1 VNAAPEFDG
10 SDINSRGPDC
20 DRETVLT
27 STIASEQDVFALRR
41 HGKSAAEAAG
51 VENQDQVRFATA
63 LSELGRDLLRQ
74 APMTAEFSVSVRE
87 PATLRVM
94 LRWSDGRVPSAQS
107 LEAAARLLTR
117 VEYAPDGTSGS
128 VMIEHALPRGGEPA
142 DRRTVRIRRTLR
154 ERATP
159 SQLDDLRAQ
168 THDLIAA
175 LEESRAQRE
184 DLRRLNQELEETN
197 QGVVALYTEL
207 SQELEET
214 NRGVVALYAEL
225 DEKSLLLR
233 EASESKT
240 RFWSNVSH
248 ELRTPINSVVGLAR
262 LLLDPGSEP
271 LADEQRRQIALIS
284 ASGSTLLEL
293 VDELLD
299 VAKAEAGRLDPV
311 YAETDLPGLLA
322 QLRGIMLG
330 AAPNPRVRL
339 VMPDPADLSD
349 CPTLVTDE
357 VMLTRILRNLLSN
370 SLKFTDRGEVRLE
383 VRAEASDWLLF
394 TVTDTGVGIAEDQQA
409 KVFEE
414 FYQVAGPHQRD
425 RAGTGLGLPY
435 ARRLAELLGGSLT
448 LHSQPELGTSV
459 SLRLPAAAPLPARLP
474 ALLSADDDPVFR
486 EAFRPV
492 LEQLAERVI
501 EVGQGTLVVESVRRE
516 RPDAVLVDL
525 HMPDVDGYTVL
536 AALAADP
543 ELRAIPVVVVTSADP
558 STVAAD
564 RLAHA
569 RAIAS
574 KTGLTARRLAELL
587 AGTRTRDEPPATP
600 ETPEPIAPTKLP
612 EPMPTAPPEEVDDE
626 RS

>member
-1 VNAAPEFDG
+1 VNAGAEVDG
-10 SDINSRGPDC
+10 SDIDDRGPDC
-20 DRETVLT
+20 GRETVLT
-27 STIASEQDVFALRR
+27 STIASEQDVFTLRR

-63 LSELGRDLLRQ
+63 LSELGRDLLRP

-87 PATLRVM
+87 PATLRVV
-94 LRWSDGRVPSAQS
+94 LRWPDGRVPSAQS

-117 VEYAPDGTSGS
+117 VEYTPGDAPGS

-142 DRRTVRIRRTLR
+142 DRRTVRIQRTLR

-207 SQELEET
+207 SEELEET

-233 EASESKT
+233 EASEAKT

-262 LLLDPGSEP
+262 LLLDSGSEP

-299 VAKAEAGRLDPV
+299 VAKAEAGRMEPV

-330 AAPNPRVRL
+330 AAPNPWVRL
-339 VMPDPADLSD
+339 VMPDPAELSD
-349 CPTLVTDE
+349 CPALVTDE

-383 VRAEASDWLLF
+383 VRAESPGWLLF
-394 TVTDTGVGIAEDQQA
+394 TVTDTGVGIAEDQRA

-459 SLRLPAAAPLPARLP
+459 SLRLPADAAATAPLPTRLP
-474 ALLSADDDPVFR
+474 AVLSADDDPVFR

-492 LEQLAERVI
+492 LNQLAERVI
-501 EVGQGTLVVESVRRE
+501 EVGQGALVVEWVRRE

-525 HMPDVDGYTVL
+525 HMPDADGYTVL

-558 STVAAD
+558 STVATD

-569 RAIAS
+569 RAILS
-574 KTGLTARRLAELL
+574 KTGLTARPLAELL
-587 AGTRTRDEPPATP
+587 AGTRNRYEPPA
-600 ETPEPIAPTKLP
+600 PIAPTKLP
-612 EPMPTAPPEEVDDE
+612 EPTPTAPPEDVDDE
-626 RS
+626 QS